1 MILIISNPLHEFKI
15 EKDTTFAI
23 IQALHAQRIALSH
36 ALIHDLLVQDNRVLV
51 RQTPFIIKEK
61 QTNQWYQLQRQRLT
75 PLNDFQAILV
85 RTDPPFNSQY
95 LYGTQLL
102 SVSGHQAVFNH
113 PQGLRDYNEKLA
125 ILHFPSWITSTIV
138 TAHLTDINHFLQQEK
153 DIIVKPLNGMGGK
166 EIYRL
171 TLHDPNKNS
180 ILEFLTRGQT
190 RSIMAQ
196 RYIPEVIKGDKR
208 VLLIDGTVIP
218 YALARIPRS
227 GETRANLAAGGKGV
241 AQPLSHRDWEI
252 AKDLAAIL
260 KAKGIFLAGLDII
273 GDYLTEVNVTS
284 PTGFQ
289 EIMQQTDCN
298 VANIF
303 VQAILTRCES

>member
-15 EKDTTFAI
+15 EKDTTFAM
-23 IQALHAQRIALSH
+23 IQAFHAQRIPLSH
-36 ALIHDLLVQDNRVLV
+36 ALINDLLIQDNRVLV
-51 RQTPFIIKEK
+51 RHTPFIIREK
-61 QTNQWYQLQRQRLT
+61 QINQWYQLQEQQLA
-75 PLNDFQAILV
+75 PLDDFQAILL
-85 RTDPPFNSQY
+85 RTDPPFDSQY
-95 LYGTQLL
+95 LYATQLL
-102 SVSGHQAVFNH
+102 SISGHPAVFNH
-113 PQGLRDYNEKLA
+113 PQSLRDYNEKLA
-125 ILHFPSWITSTIV
+125 ILHFPSWIAPTIV
-138 TAHLTDINHFLQQEK
+138 TTHLIDINHFLQQEK
-153 DIIVKPLNGMGGK
+153 DIIVKPLDGMGGK

-171 TLHDPNKNS
+171 TPYDPNKNS
-180 ILEFLTRGQT
+180 ILEILMRRQT

-196 RYIPEVIKGDKR
+196 RYIPEVIQGDKR
-208 VLLIDGTVIP
+208 ILLIDGTVIP

-241 AQPLSHRDWEI
+241 AQPLSHRDREI
-252 AKDLAAIL
+252 AEDLAALL

-303 VQAILTRCES
+303 AQAVLTHCES

>member
-1 MILIISNPLHEFKI
+1 MILIISNPLHQFKI
-15 EKDTTFAI
+15 EKDSTFAM
-23 IQALHAQRIALSH
+23 IQAFQAQRVALSH
-36 ALIHDLLVQDNRVLV
+36 ALINDLLIQNNRVLV
-51 RQTPFIIKEK
+51 RHSPFTITEK
-61 QTNQWYQLQRQRLT
+61 QTKQWYQLQKQRLA
-75 PLNDFQAILV
+75 PLSDFQAILV
-85 RTDPPFNSQY
+85 RTDPPFDSQY
-95 LYGTQLL
+95 LYATQLL
-102 SVSGHQAVFNH
+102 SISGHPAVFNH
-113 PQGLRDYNEKLA
+113 PQSLRDYNEKLA
-125 ILHFPSWITSTIV
+125 ILHFPSWIVPTIV
-138 TAHLTDINHFLQQEK
+138 STYLMDINHFLQQEK
-153 DIIVKPLNGMGGK
+153 DIIVKPLDGMGGK

-171 TLHDPNKNS
+171 TPHDPNKNS
-180 ILEFLTRGQT
+180 ILEALMHGQS

-196 RYIPEVIKGDKR
+196 RYIPEVIQGDKR

-218 YALARIPRS
+218 YALARLPRS

-241 AQPLSHRDWEI
+241 AQPLSHRDREI
-252 AKDLAAIL
+252 AEDLAALL

-303 VQAILTRCES
+303 VQAVLAHCKS